1 MRQVVFRSAFS
12 GFSPGKTLVHGG
24 EDLDGVG
31 GEWSIG
37 SVLRH
42 EYTMNGNGGFY

>member
-1 MRQVVFRSAFS
+1 M
-12 GFSPGKTLVHGG
+12 HGVC
-24 EDLDGVG
+24 DLDGVG
-31 GEWSIG
+31 GEWKFGWSIG